1 MPLPKGSYYDA
12 TTGEEKIAE
21 TNNGN
26 WFCVPCWM
34 PGTAWQVPFEYSLAA
49 R

>member
-26 WFCVPCWM
+26 WFCCPLLD
-34 PGTAWQVPFEYSLAA
+34 ARYRLAGA
-49 R
+49 V